1 MRSSERSEEGRQ
13 KKHSSG
19 RKRRDSSSNQEN
31 VFLSGLDPRN
41 TTKANK
47 FKLKKQSQAP
57 IDRVIP
63 TASSSSRRLFPIT
76 LASGMNMC
84 SRVNFTFY

>member
-1 MRSSERSEEGRQ
+1 MKNEKQQEERAEEEEALVGR
-13 KKHSSG
+13 
-19 RKRRDSSSNQEN
+19 RRRRDFVFHQEN

-63 TASSSSRRLFPIT
+63 SASSSSSESIRHE
-76 LASGMNMC
+76 NMC
-84 SRVNFTFY
+84 SKVNFTFY